1 MERGKGKFPSQPIPN
16 QKRQYAIN
24 GSSSST
30 HAHELV
36 QSITTLRARRQ
47 VENQVKMP
55 KLEDNK
61 NNVLKEKEVH
71 SSQDEHREK
80 KESTT

>member
-47 VENQVKMP
+47 VENQVEMP

-61 NNVLKEKEVH
+61 NNVLKENEVH

-80 KESTT
+80 KENAT